1 MSRVNDVSNAYII
14 CCLLLYICRDA
25 LARLPSLK
33 PSLLLIFEAMAS
45 THQPEFTHNLS
56 LDSHSQLIPQ
66 SGLAEALKALFIKD
80 AKYWDQRL
88 DNFLFCEEEGHSQN
102 KVMIVDLEQITF
114 PDQAPPWEEFPR
126 TWEKSMNFG
135 TSCSLMRTFRQIR
148 QSPFLSDCTGEF
160 PYDNAYE
167 NM

>member
-1 MSRVNDVSNAYII
+1 MKAYKRLEKLQGKIIPRLLGEGFLNDRPAII
-14 CCLLLYICRDA
+14 LSEVMGTPLHT
-25 LARLPSLK
+25 LARDK
-33 PSLLLIFEAMAS
+33 TIDIDEEA
-45 THQPEFTHNLS
+45 L
-56 LDSHSQLIPQ
+56 Q
-66 SGLAEALKALFIKD
+66 SGLAEALRALFIKD

-160 PYDNAYE
+160 PYNNAYE